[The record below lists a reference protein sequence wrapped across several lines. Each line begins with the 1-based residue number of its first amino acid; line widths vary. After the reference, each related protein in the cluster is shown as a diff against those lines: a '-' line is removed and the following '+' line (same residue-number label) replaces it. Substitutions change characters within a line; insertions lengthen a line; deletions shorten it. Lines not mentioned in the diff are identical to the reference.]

1 MANISAA
8 GPPDASRPYPTAR
21 DAATVQR
28 LWRARE
34 LSDGDVDRVI
44 GDLRAVVG
52 QHDRAGELLRRLAE
66 VWPRDALR
74 RAEAWIEETD
84 DEVHRVRL
92 AKSRRAGD

>member
-1 MANISAA
+1 MANISGA
-8 GPPDASRPYPTAR
+8 GQPEASRPFPTAR
-21 DAATVQR
+21 DAAAVQR

-44 GDLRAVVG
+44 ADLRAVVG

-74 RAEAWIEETD
+74 RAEAWIEETGP
-84 DEVHRVRL
+84 
-92 AKSRRAGD
+92 KAGRII